1 MKRKWSQWKA
11 FQLTVPGTVVGI
23 FLSMSLFTAC
33 LERDNPP
40 VILDCPRGQLPCEE
54 DSSDCCP
61 VECPEGFHLGGAD
74 STDCIRDTTSHSFV
88 WELDTFGIY
97 PSGLYD
103 VALVDENDIWAVG
116 DIKTGRFDTTFYNG
130 DTFLTPIHYNAVH
143 WNGSEWELFNI
154 EWNTFGHLV
163 SPELFGIYAVSNSEI
178 WVTSG
183 SPSVSYA
190 NGLWE
195 NFRLWDMGILGP
207 EDGILT
213 SIWGTSSSNL
223 YFVGDH
229 GTIVH
234 YDGSSFT
241 KMESGTE
248 TPLRDIWGLDENHIW
263 ISSWT
268 LATYEQESV
277 ILEYDNQSFK
287 RKYVSSGFY
296 PVLSDSISGYMYSVW
311 SFEDTLYISCEGGLW
326 KESLSTGVG
335 YLTNRS
341 TVAGKQVYIGKVRGN
356 GYNDVFWLFSWGELY
371 HYNGKTWKNILDLAL
386 QYPDVPLGAWGFAVR
401 ENMVVFVGNI
411 HGDDQALIVRG
422 QR

>member
-1 MKRKWSQWKA
+1 VHWDGVAWEMVPVPIPFINSSGEVIGHYPYELQSVYAFSTSDVWFLAGARVLVQWDGNS
-11 FQLTVPGTVVGI
+11 FNDRYD
-23 FLSMSLFTAC
+23 F
-33 LERDNPP
+33 DNPY
-40 VILDCPRGQLPCEE
+40 E
-54 DSSDCCP
+54 DAGNTSKLW
-61 VECPEGFHLGGAD
+61 GI
-74 STDCIRDTTSHSFV
+74 TDHN
-88 WELDTFGIY
+88 IY
-97 PSGLYD
+97 LIG
-103 VALVDENDIWAVG
+103 
-116 DIKTGRFDTTFYNG
+116 
-130 DTFLTPIHYNAVH
+130 
-143 WNGSEWELFNI
+143 
-154 EWNTFGHLV
+154 NT
-163 SPELFGIYAVSNSEI
+163 
-178 WVTSG
+178 
-183 SPSVSYA
+183 
-190 NGLWE
+190 
-195 NFRLWDMGILGP
+195 
-207 EDGILT
+207 
-213 SIWGTSSSNL
+213 
-223 YFVGDH
+223 

-234 YDGSSFT
+234 YEGSSFT

-277 ILEYDNQSFK
+277 ILEYDNQSFE